1 MDKVDTYFPL
11 KIRTGAEKMKYLGNV
26 HKVVPNAALDS
37 ASYL

>member
-11 KIRTGAEKMKYLGNV
+11 KIRTDTEKMKHLGYI
-26 HKVVPNAALDS
+26 HKIVPNAALDS